1 MIMKNWKRI
10 VCLMLSALCLMG
22 ILSACSG
29 DTTQST
35 KAATEPS
42 AETTE
47 PTEPTPT
54 EPEEEAKILKVLTLG
69 HSLAVDTNH
78 TLNLVAATEG
88 IGEYEE
94 IVIGTLYYSGCRL
107 SQHVSFI
114 QSGEAA
120 YNLYMSSTNTPDKK
134 PEILEG
140 FTMQQALTFEYWD
153 IIVMMGN
160 RWELLAEGGYTNGN
174 IQTIQNFVNENKR
187 NPLAYFAW
195 HAPWAPPTDEE
206 LLDMYPYE
214 PNSNKVNY
222 QKYGNSRETL
232 FAAMCQGVADHIMT
246 DETFRFVIP
255 TGTAMQNAWSSYLTE
270 KDLHR
275 DYGHATDMARVMT
288 AYVWYC
294 KLMGIEQLDAI
305 NLDAIPVV
313 FLKSTMDKTQPRVL
327 TEEEKAIML
336 ESINNALKN
345 PLEMTQSHYT
355 EKP

>member
-1 MIMKNWKRI
+1 MLPVWKKLA
-10 VCLMLSALCLMG
+10 CLCLPGMLFLG
-22 ILSACSG
+22 SFAGCSG
-29 DTTQST
+29 KPAETTGST
-35 KAATEPS
+35 A

-47 PTEPTPT
+47 ATEVTEPA
-54 EPEEEAKILKVLTLG
+54 EEAKTLKVLTLG

-78 TLNLVAATEG
+78 MLNLVADIEG
-88 IGEYEE
+88 IGDYEE
-94 IVIGTLYYSGCRL
+94 VVIGTLYYSGCRL

-114 QSGEAA
+114 RSGEAA
-120 YNLYMSSTNTPDKK
+120 YSLYLSSTATPERP
-134 PEILEG
+134 PEILND
-140 FTMQQALTFEYWD
+140 FTMEMALRHDYWD

-160 RWELLAEGGYTNGN
+160 RWELLAENGYTNGN
-174 IQTIQNFVNENKR
+174 IQTIQSYVNEKKL

-195 HAPWAPPTDEE
+195 HAPWAAPTDEE

-214 PNSNKVNY
+214 PNPNKVNY

-232 FAAMCQGVADHIMT
+232 FEAMCQGVADHIMT

-275 DYGHATDMARVMT
+275 DYGHATDMARAMT

-294 KLMGIEQLDAI
+294 KLMGIEQLEEI
-305 NLDAIPVV
+305 QLDVIPKA
-313 FLKSTMDKTQPRVL
+313 FLKSTADKTQGRVL
-327 TEEEKAIML
+327 TEAEKAIML

-345 PLEMTQSHYT
+345 PLEMTQSQYT